1 MTLPNAKASF
11 NLCYVKITTFNIMG
25 LTDFFESCD
34 GGQYLQPP
42 NIFRFSLLLCLNGQ
56 QLLRS
61 ERSVFL
67 YIYIEA
73 PLHSPYNSF
82 PYFQISIASFTY
94 FMTMPHT
101 HVIYAPLYA
110 HASHTCH
117 IVKMLLCEFELV
129 MLIYCI
135 RMHIIL
141 LCEQCR

>member
-1 MTLPNAKASF
+1 MQVSTSF
-11 NLCYVKITTFNIMG
+11 KLVLRKNTQL
-25 LTDFFESCD
+25 
-34 GGQYLQPP
+34 QYNGTNRLLLSFATVLQPP
-42 NIFRFSLLLCLNGQ
+42 NIFRFSSQLCLNGQ

-82 PYFQISIASFTY
+82 SLFSNKHCLFHIFYD
-94 FMTMPHT
+94 
-101 HVIYAPLYA
+101 
-110 HASHTCH
+110 HASNTCH
-117 IVKMLLCEFELV
+117 MCTPYVHASYHMPYCKVPLCELQLV

-141 LCEQCR
+141 LCEQCRY